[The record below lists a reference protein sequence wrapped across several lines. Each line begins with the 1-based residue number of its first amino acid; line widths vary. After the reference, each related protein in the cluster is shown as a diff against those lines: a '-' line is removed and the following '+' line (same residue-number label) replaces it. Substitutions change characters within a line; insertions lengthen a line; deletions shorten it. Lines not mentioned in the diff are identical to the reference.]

1 MVRSFSKFFVL
12 FIVISGIFWLFPAC
26 AEEQALLQSDAPPLK
41 RLSPANAAD
50 QILLPEEMFEE
61 YVNQQADLT
70 SAKFYSVR
78 GIIVD
83 SGTTGKA
90 EGYGK
95 ATVIIVGKTVMITFS
110 AKITTAGTETSTYN
124 IGIGVST
131 LRSLNPDIPAFT
143 VGNGGNIE
151 FLDSSGNYDVD
162 MNGYGGEGANNA
174 TDNRW
179 NFGRLYN
186 TSGDFGLWSD
196 NDFTLGKIIKGTVYG
211 TLN

>member
-70 SAKFYSVR
+70 SAKFYSAR

-83 SGTTGKA
+83 SGTTGTT

-95 ATVIIVGKTVMITFS
+95 ATVVIIGKTVMVTFS
-110 AKITTAGTETSTYN
+110 AQITTAGTEEDIYD

-131 LRSLNPDIPAFT
+131 LCSLNPDIPAFT
-143 VGNGGNIE
+143 VSHGGNIE
-151 FLDSSGNYDVD
+151 FLDASGVYDVN
-162 MNGYGGEGANNA
+162 MNGYGGECVFDIS
-174 TDNRW
+174 TNRW
-179 NFGRLYN
+179 NLARIYDTNGSIGTWRDSKY
-186 TSGDFGLWSD
+186 TTG
-196 NDFTLGKIIKGTVYG
+196 IIIRGTVYG